1 MNALLYLALQ
11 SVLVAA
17 SVCFGWLLRRDWEK
31 FPMREWRFTLECR
44 SGHRAMIPIRANVF
58 LQAEEEAETVFREQF
73 NEPGY
78 VIAVEER

>member
-1 MNALLYLALQ
+1 MKAPVYLALQ
-11 SVLVAA
+11 SALVAA
-17 SVCFGWLLRRDWEK
+17 AAWFGWLLHK
-31 FPMREWRFTLECR
+31 YHHNYPMREWVFTVQGR
-44 SGHRAMIPIRANVF
+44 SGSLAKIPIRANVF